1 MLTNADLLR
10 LSEPLEAVY
19 ADTGTSLLIN
29 AAGFFDDIKDITPEE
44 WRLRMLAQIG
54 RLTDESIEI
63 IAAATGVA
71 PDMLKKALE
80 DAAQMELKDV
90 DAALANAV
98 KAGKIS
104 APVVGAATD
113 TRVYQTLQALALQ
126 AGERLSLVNSTMLNS
141 TLQAYVSAVNI
152 GYAEAAAI
160 LNAATAGTVIGI
172 DSIRSAVKKAIKQLG
187 DMGITGYVDSAGRN
201 WTPEAYVNMVV
212 RTTTHN
218 AAIQATVAEAAD
230 YGVEVFQVSS
240 HNGARP
246 LCAPYQGKF
255 YTWGSTGGVVHDLDD
270 APHPYEP
277 ISVTSYGE
285 PAGLFGIN
293 CGHRPIPFIDGFSMP
308 ASTAWELDT
317 PEKQEENAR
326 AYRLS
331 QQQREM
337 ERAVRAEREKAATY
351 KAAGLDD
358 EYKAAMEKVRAKMAD
373 YEGFCDDNGL
383 TPRRE
388 RTDIV
393 WYNRR
398 GGISNKGASGAGLK
412 RATQKSLPERR
423 ALRESIQKEF
433 SYVDKWD
440 EPVSPIKDEFEKLTV
455 DAQNEAARGMRWA
468 LENFRDAEHLPNE
481 VTAIAKSGIWGEFVT
496 GGGKQMLAFSTTL
509 NGNPEIA
516 FATAVHEMTHYVDR
530 MSGNIAGDVY
540 AQALKNLGWR
550 KNSRKAGNMITAMI
564 PEVSERTDSEIL
576 AYSVD
581 AYVSGKANDLAN
593 EIINVLKQRGIL
605 N

>member
-29 AAGFFDDIKDITPEE
+29 AAGFFDDIKDITPDE

-80 DAAQMELKDV
+80 DAARMELKDV
-90 DAALANAV
+90 DAALSSAV

-141 TLQAYVSAVNI
+141 TLQAYVSAVNV
-152 GYAEAAAI
+152 GYAEAASV
-160 LNAATAGTVIGI
+160 LNAAATGTAIGI
-172 DSIRSAVKKAIKQLG
+172 DSLRSAVRKSIKQLG
-187 DMGITGYVDSAGRN
+187 DLGITGYVDSAGRN

-270 APHPYEP
+270 VPHPYEP

-308 ASTAWELDT
+308 ASTAWELDS
-317 PEKQEENAR
+317 PEKREENAR

-351 KAAGLDD
+351 KAAGLDA
-358 EYKAAMEKVRAKMAD
+358 EYTAAMEKVRAKMAD
-373 YEGFCDDNGL
+373 YEDFCDDHGL

-388 RTDIV
+388 RTDITFFKG
-393 WYNRR
+393 R
-398 GGISNKGASGAGLK
+398 GKK
-412 RATQKSLPERR
+412 
-423 ALRESIQKEF
+423 
-433 SYVDKWD
+433 
-440 EPVSPIKDEFEKLTV
+440 
-455 DAQNEAARGMRWA
+455 
-468 LENFRDAEHLPNE
+468 
-481 VTAIAKSGIWGEFVT
+481 
-496 GGGKQMLAFSTTL
+496 
-509 NGNPEIA
+509 
-516 FATAVHEMTHYVDR
+516 
-530 MSGNIAGDVY
+530 
-540 AQALKNLGWR
+540 
-550 KNSRKAGNMITAMI
+550 
-564 PEVSERTDSEIL
+564 
-576 AYSVD
+576 
-581 AYVSGKANDLAN
+581 
-593 EIINVLKQRGIL
+593 
-605 N
+605 

>member
-19 ADTGTSLLIN
+19 ADAGTSLLIN
-29 AAGFFDDIKDITPEE
+29 AAGFFDDIKGSTPDE
-44 WRLRMLAQIG
+44 WRMRMLAQIG

-63 IAAATGVA
+63 IASATGVA

-90 DAALANAV
+90 DAALAKAV

-113 TRVYQTLQALALQ
+113 TRVYQTIQALALQ

-141 TLQAYVSAVNI
+141 TLQAYVSAVNV
-152 GYAEAAAI
+152 GYAEAAAA
-160 LNAATAGTVIGI
+160 LNAAATGTAIGI
-172 DSIRSAVKKAIKQLG
+172 DSLRSAVRRSIKQLG
-187 DMGITGYVDSAGRN
+187 DMGIAGYVDSAGRN

-218 AAIQATVAEAAD
+218 AAIQASVAEAAD

-255 YTWGSTGGVVHDLDD
+255 YTWGSTGGVVHDLYGGE
-270 APHPYEP
+270 HRYEP

-293 CGHRPIPFIDGFSMP
+293 CGHRPIPFVDGFSVP

-317 PEKQEENAR
+317 PKKREENAR

-351 KAAGLDD
+351 KAAGMNA
-358 EYKAAMEKVRAKMAD
+358 EYKAAMDRVRDKMTA
-373 YEGFCDDNGL
+373 YEEFCDDNGV

-388 RTDIV
+388 RTEIV
-393 WYNRR
+393 FYKGR
-398 GGISNKGASGAGLK
+398 GK
-412 RATQKSLPERR
+412 
-423 ALRESIQKEF
+423 
-433 SYVDKWD
+433 
-440 EPVSPIKDEFEKLTV
+440 
-455 DAQNEAARGMRWA
+455 
-468 LENFRDAEHLPNE
+468 
-481 VTAIAKSGIWGEFVT
+481 
-496 GGGKQMLAFSTTL
+496 
-509 NGNPEIA
+509 
-516 FATAVHEMTHYVDR
+516 
-530 MSGNIAGDVY
+530 
-540 AQALKNLGWR
+540 
-550 KNSRKAGNMITAMI
+550 
-564 PEVSERTDSEIL
+564 
-576 AYSVD
+576 
-581 AYVSGKANDLAN
+581 
-593 EIINVLKQRGIL
+593 
-605 N
+605 

>member
-29 AAGFFDDIKDITPEE
+29 AAGFFDDIKGITPDE
-44 WRLRMLAQIG
+44 WRMRMLAQIG

-90 DAALANAV
+90 DAALASAV
-98 KAGKIS
+98 KAGKIA

-113 TRVYQTLQALALQ
+113 TRVYQTIQALALQ
-126 AGERLSLVNSTMLNS
+126 AGERLSLVNSTMLNA
-141 TLQAYVSAVNI
+141 TLQAYVSAVNV
-152 GYAEAAAI
+152 GYAEAASV
-160 LNAATAGTVIGI
+160 LNAAATGTAIGI
-172 DSIRSAVKKAIKQLG
+172 DSLRSAVRKSIKQLG
-187 DMGITGYVDSAGRN
+187 DLGITGYVDSAGRN

-230 YGVEVFQVSS
+230 YGVEVFQVST

-255 YTWGSTGGVVHDLDD
+255 YTWGSAGGIVHDLDD
-270 APHPYEP
+270 VPHPYEP

-351 KAAGLDD
+351 KAAGMNA
-358 EYKAAMEKVRAKMAD
+358 EYRAAMDRVRDKMTA
-373 YEGFCDDNGL
+373 YEDFCDDNGV

-388 RTDIV
+388 RTEIV
-393 WYNRR
+393 FYKGRR
-398 GGISNKGASGAGLK
+398 K
-412 RATQKSLPERR
+412 
-423 ALRESIQKEF
+423 
-433 SYVDKWD
+433 
-440 EPVSPIKDEFEKLTV
+440 
-455 DAQNEAARGMRWA
+455 
-468 LENFRDAEHLPNE
+468 
-481 VTAIAKSGIWGEFVT
+481 
-496 GGGKQMLAFSTTL
+496 
-509 NGNPEIA
+509 
-516 FATAVHEMTHYVDR
+516 
-530 MSGNIAGDVY
+530 
-540 AQALKNLGWR
+540 
-550 KNSRKAGNMITAMI
+550 
-564 PEVSERTDSEIL
+564 
-576 AYSVD
+576 
-581 AYVSGKANDLAN
+581 
-593 EIINVLKQRGIL
+593 
-605 N
+605 

>member
-19 ADTGTSLLIN
+19 ADAGTSLLIN
-29 AAGFFDDIKDITPEE
+29 AAGFFDDIKGITPDE
-44 WRLRMLAQIG
+44 WRMRMLAQIG

-63 IAAATGVA
+63 IASATGVA

-90 DAALANAV
+90 DAALAKAV

-113 TRVYQTLQALALQ
+113 TRVYQTIQALALQ

-141 TLQAYVSAVNI
+141 TLQAYVSAVNV
-152 GYAEAAAI
+152 GYAEAAAV
-160 LNAATAGTVIGI
+160 LNSAATGTAVGI
-172 DSIRSAVKKAIKQLG
+172 DSLRSAVRRSIKQLG
-187 DMGITGYVDSAGRN
+187 DLGIAGYVDSAGRN
-201 WTPEAYVNMVV
+201 WTPEAYVNMVA

-255 YTWGSTGGVVHDLDD
+255 YTWGSTGGVVHDLYGGEYR
-270 APHPYEP
+270 YEP

-293 CGHRPIPFIDGFSMP
+293 CGHRPIPFVDGFSVP

-317 PEKQEENAR
+317 PKKREENAR

-337 ERAVRAEREKAATY
+337 ERSVRDEREKAATY
-351 KAAGLDD
+351 KAAGMNA
-358 EYKAAMEKVRAKMAD
+358 EYKSAMDRVRDKMTA
-373 YEGFCDDNGL
+373 YEDFCDDNGV

-388 RTDIV
+388 RTEIV
-393 WYNRR
+393 FYKGR
-398 GGISNKGASGAGLK
+398 GK
-412 RATQKSLPERR
+412 
-423 ALRESIQKEF
+423 
-433 SYVDKWD
+433 
-440 EPVSPIKDEFEKLTV
+440 
-455 DAQNEAARGMRWA
+455 
-468 LENFRDAEHLPNE
+468 
-481 VTAIAKSGIWGEFVT
+481 
-496 GGGKQMLAFSTTL
+496 
-509 NGNPEIA
+509 
-516 FATAVHEMTHYVDR
+516 
-530 MSGNIAGDVY
+530 
-540 AQALKNLGWR
+540 
-550 KNSRKAGNMITAMI
+550 
-564 PEVSERTDSEIL
+564 
-576 AYSVD
+576 
-581 AYVSGKANDLAN
+581 
-593 EIINVLKQRGIL
+593 
-605 N
+605 

>member
-10 LSEPLEAVY
+10 LAEPLEAVY

-29 AAGFFDDIKDITPEE
+29 AAGFFDDIKGSTPDE
-44 WRLRMLAQIG
+44 WRMRMLAQIG

-63 IAAATGVA
+63 IASATGVA

-90 DAALANAV
+90 DAALASAV

-113 TRVYQTLQALALQ
+113 TRVYQTIQALALQ
-126 AGERLSLVNSTMLNS
+126 AGERLSIVNSTMLNS
-141 TLQAYVSAVNI
+141 TLQAYVSAVNV
-152 GYAEAAAI
+152 GYAEAAAV
-160 LNAATAGTVIGI
+160 LNTAATGTAVGI
-172 DSIRSAVKKAIKQLG
+172 DSLRSAVRKAIKQLG
-187 DMGITGYVDSAGRN
+187 DLGIAGYVDSSGRN

-255 YTWGSTGGVVHDLDD
+255 YTWGSTGGVVHDLYGGE
-270 APHPYEP
+270 HRYEP
-277 ISVTSYGE
+277 ISATSYGE

-293 CGHRPIPFIDGFSMP
+293 CGHRPIPFVDGFSVP

-317 PEKQEENAR
+317 PKKREENAR

-337 ERAVRAEREKAATY
+337 ERSVRAEREKAATY
-351 KAAGLDD
+351 KAAGMNA
-358 EYKAAMEKVRAKMAD
+358 EYKAAMDRVRDKMTA
-373 YEGFCDDNGL
+373 YEEFCDDNGV

-388 RTDIV
+388 RTEIV
-393 WYNRR
+393 FYKGRR
-398 GGISNKGASGAGLK
+398 K
-412 RATQKSLPERR
+412 
-423 ALRESIQKEF
+423 
-433 SYVDKWD
+433 
-440 EPVSPIKDEFEKLTV
+440 
-455 DAQNEAARGMRWA
+455 
-468 LENFRDAEHLPNE
+468 
-481 VTAIAKSGIWGEFVT
+481 
-496 GGGKQMLAFSTTL
+496 
-509 NGNPEIA
+509 
-516 FATAVHEMTHYVDR
+516 
-530 MSGNIAGDVY
+530 
-540 AQALKNLGWR
+540 
-550 KNSRKAGNMITAMI
+550 
-564 PEVSERTDSEIL
+564 
-576 AYSVD
+576 
-581 AYVSGKANDLAN
+581 
-593 EIINVLKQRGIL
+593 
-605 N
+605 

>member
-10 LSEPLEAVY
+10 LAEPLEAVY
-19 ADTGTSLLIN
+19 ADAGTSLLIN
-29 AAGFFDDIKDITPEE
+29 AAGFFDDIKGITPDE
-44 WRLRMLAQIG
+44 WRMRMLAQIG

-63 IAAATGVA
+63 IASATGVA

-104 APVVGAATD
+104 APVVEAATD

-141 TLQAYVSAVNI
+141 TLQAYVSAVNV
-152 GYAEAAAI
+152 GYAEAAAV
-160 LNAATAGTVIGI
+160 LNAAATGAAVGI
-172 DSIRSAVKKAIKQLG
+172 DSLRSAVRKSIKQLG
-187 DMGITGYVDSAGRN
+187 ELGITGYVDSAGRN

-218 AAIQATVAEAAD
+218 AAIQATAAEAAD
-230 YGVEVFQVSS
+230 YGVNVFQVSS

-255 YTWGSTGGVVHDLDD
+255 YTWDSTGGVVHDLYGGE
-270 APHPYEP
+270 HRYES

-293 CGHRPIPFIDGFSMP
+293 CGHRPIPFVDGFSVP

-317 PEKQEENAR
+317 PEKREENAR

-337 ERAVRAEREKAATY
+337 ERSVRAEREKAATY
-351 KAAGLDD
+351 KAAGMNA
-358 EYKAAMEKVRAKMAD
+358 EYKAAMDRVRDKMTA
-373 YEGFCDDNGL
+373 YEDFCDDNGV

-388 RTDIV
+388 RTEIV
-393 WYNRR
+393 FYKGRR
-398 GGISNKGASGAGLK
+398 K
-412 RATQKSLPERR
+412 
-423 ALRESIQKEF
+423 
-433 SYVDKWD
+433 
-440 EPVSPIKDEFEKLTV
+440 
-455 DAQNEAARGMRWA
+455 
-468 LENFRDAEHLPNE
+468 
-481 VTAIAKSGIWGEFVT
+481 
-496 GGGKQMLAFSTTL
+496 
-509 NGNPEIA
+509 
-516 FATAVHEMTHYVDR
+516 
-530 MSGNIAGDVY
+530 
-540 AQALKNLGWR
+540 
-550 KNSRKAGNMITAMI
+550 
-564 PEVSERTDSEIL
+564 
-576 AYSVD
+576 
-581 AYVSGKANDLAN
+581 
-593 EIINVLKQRGIL
+593 
-605 N
+605 

>member
-19 ADTGTSLLIN
+19 ADAGTSLLIN
-29 AAGFFDDIKDITPEE
+29 AAGFFDDIKGSTPDE
-44 WRLRMLAQIG
+44 WRMRMLAQIG

-63 IAAATGVA
+63 IASATGVA

-90 DAALANAV
+90 DAALAKAV

-113 TRVYQTLQALALQ
+113 TRVYQTIQALALQ

-141 TLQAYVSAVNI
+141 TLQAYVSAVNV
-152 GYAEAAAI
+152 GYAEAAAA
-160 LNAATAGTVIGI
+160 LNAAATGTAIGI
-172 DSIRSAVKKAIKQLG
+172 DSLRSAVRRSIKQLG
-187 DMGITGYVDSAGRN
+187 DMGIAGYVDSAGRN

-255 YTWGSTGGVVHDLDD
+255 YTWGSTGGVVHDLYGGE
-270 APHPYEP
+270 HRYEP

-293 CGHRPIPFIDGFSMP
+293 CGHRPIPFVDGFSVP

-317 PEKQEENAR
+317 PKKREENAR

-351 KAAGLDD
+351 KAAGMNA
-358 EYKAAMEKVRAKMAD
+358 EYKAAMDRVRDKMTA
-373 YEGFCDDNGL
+373 YEEFCDDNGV

-388 RTDIV
+388 RTEIV
-393 WYNRR
+393 FYKGR
-398 GGISNKGASGAGLK
+398 GK
-412 RATQKSLPERR
+412 
-423 ALRESIQKEF
+423 
-433 SYVDKWD
+433 
-440 EPVSPIKDEFEKLTV
+440 
-455 DAQNEAARGMRWA
+455 
-468 LENFRDAEHLPNE
+468 
-481 VTAIAKSGIWGEFVT
+481 
-496 GGGKQMLAFSTTL
+496 
-509 NGNPEIA
+509 
-516 FATAVHEMTHYVDR
+516 
-530 MSGNIAGDVY
+530 
-540 AQALKNLGWR
+540 
-550 KNSRKAGNMITAMI
+550 
-564 PEVSERTDSEIL
+564 
-576 AYSVD
+576 
-581 AYVSGKANDLAN
+581 
-593 EIINVLKQRGIL
+593 
-605 N
+605 

>member
-10 LSEPLEAVY
+10 LAEPLEAVY

-29 AAGFFDDIKDITPEE
+29 AAGFFDDIKGSTPDE
-44 WRLRMLAQIG
+44 WRMRMLAQIG

-63 IAAATGVA
+63 IASATGVA

-90 DAALANAV
+90 DAALASAV

-113 TRVYQTLQALALQ
+113 TRVYQTIQALALQ
-126 AGERLSLVNSTMLNS
+126 AGERLSIVNSTMLNS
-141 TLQAYVSAVNI
+141 TLQAYVSAVNV
-152 GYAEAAAI
+152 GYAEAAAV
-160 LNAATAGTVIGI
+160 LNAATTGTAVGI
-172 DSIRSAVKKAIKQLG
+172 DSLRSAVKKAIKQLG
-187 DMGITGYVDSAGRN
+187 DLGIAGYVDSSGRN

-255 YTWGSTGGVVHDLDD
+255 YTWGSTGGVVHDLYGGE
-270 APHPYEP
+270 HRYEP

-293 CGHRPIPFIDGFSMP
+293 CGHRPIPFVDGFSVP

-317 PEKQEENAR
+317 PKKREENAR

-337 ERAVRAEREKAATY
+337 ERSVRAEREKAATY
-351 KAAGLDD
+351 KAAGMNA
-358 EYKAAMEKVRAKMAD
+358 EYKAAMDRVRDKMTA
-373 YEGFCDDNGL
+373 YEEFCDDNGV

-388 RTDIV
+388 RTEIV
-393 WYNRR
+393 FYKGRR
-398 GGISNKGASGAGLK
+398 K
-412 RATQKSLPERR
+412 
-423 ALRESIQKEF
+423 
-433 SYVDKWD
+433 
-440 EPVSPIKDEFEKLTV
+440 
-455 DAQNEAARGMRWA
+455 
-468 LENFRDAEHLPNE
+468 
-481 VTAIAKSGIWGEFVT
+481 
-496 GGGKQMLAFSTTL
+496 
-509 NGNPEIA
+509 
-516 FATAVHEMTHYVDR
+516 
-530 MSGNIAGDVY
+530 
-540 AQALKNLGWR
+540 
-550 KNSRKAGNMITAMI
+550 
-564 PEVSERTDSEIL
+564 
-576 AYSVD
+576 
-581 AYVSGKANDLAN
+581 
-593 EIINVLKQRGIL
+593 
-605 N
+605 

>member
-71 PDMLKKALE
+71 PEMLKKAID

-98 KAGKIS
+98 KAGKIA

-113 TRVYQTLQALALQ
+113 TRVYQALQALALQ

-152 GYAEAAAI
+152 GYAEAAAV

-230 YGVEVFQVSS
+230 YGVETFQVST

-270 APHPYEP
+270 VPHPYEP

-337 ERAVRAEREKAATY
+337 ERSVRAEREKAAAY
-351 KAAGLDD
+351 KAAGLDE
-358 EYKAAMEKVRAKMAD
+358 EYEAAMEKVRSKMAA
-373 YEGFCDDNGL
+373 YEDFCDDNGL

-393 WYNRR
+393 WYNKR

-412 RATQKSLPERR
+412 RATAKSLPERR

-433 SYVDKWD
+433 SYVDKWG

-455 DAQNEAARGMRWA
+455 DAQNEAARGLRWA
-468 LENFRDAEHLPNE
+468 IENFRDVEHLPSE
-481 VTAIAKSGIWGEFVT
+481 VTAIAKSGIYGEYVT

-509 NGNPEIA
+509 NGRPEIA
-516 FATAVHEMTHYVDR
+516 FATSVHEVTHYVDQINKGI
-530 MSGNIAGDVY
+530 SEEVY
-540 AQALKNLGWR
+540 AQALKDLGLR
-550 KNSRKAGNMITAMI
+550 KNNRRTGNLVAEMIRDSA
-564 PEVSERTDSEIL
+564 ERTPDEIL

-581 AYVSGKANDLAN
+581 AYASGKANDLAN
-593 EIINVLKQRGIL
+593 AIISVLRERGVL